1 MGKSL
6 AFVAMAAA
14 LTLAG
19 SGARADDGLEP
30 VKDLL
35 ASQARDQGFACNQP
49 KAAHMDADLSKPNAK
64 VWILECEQA
73 TFRMIVVP
81 DMAAKIEKVAE

>member
-6 AFVAMAAA
+6 AFAAMAAA
-14 LTLAG
+14 VTLAG
-19 SGARADDGLEP
+19 NGARADDGLEP

-35 ASQARDQGFACNQP
+35 ASQARDQGFACSQP
-49 KAAHMDADLSKPNAK
+49 KAAHLDATLSKPNAK
-64 VWILECEQA
+64 VWILQCEQA

-81 DMAAKIEKVAE
+81 DMAAKIEKVSE